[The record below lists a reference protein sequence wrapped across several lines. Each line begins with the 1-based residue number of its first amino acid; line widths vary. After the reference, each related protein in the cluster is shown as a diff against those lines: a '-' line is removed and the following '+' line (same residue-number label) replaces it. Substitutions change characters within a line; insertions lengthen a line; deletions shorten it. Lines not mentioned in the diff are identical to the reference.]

1 MAKVTNPK
9 DGRLSKELT
18 KQQERQLEIKTKS
31 LEKDK
36 KALDNLIEFKN
47 LGMELNAAQ
56 KQRLDL
62 IDKEAGVLEK
72 EKFLKTE
79 IGSLE
84 TKLTKQSLNTNKI
97 KKEAGNLAAI
107 QLASLKKS
115 FKETDMTEESFKSQ
129 SALIEQIA
137 SGTATIEEIQSS
149 IADLSDDA
157 AKGMR
162 EFLEASK
169 ENLETE
175 QMGKDVL
182 SQTDSLIG
190 SMGSTIKSFMTNPL
204 TAAFAILMAFNA
216 TQQSIADQF
225 GAIGVKEFRN
235 DLATTN
241 AEFTKFGLSAA
252 EAQIA
257 TSEIANNFGLSVSE
271 SSDLAVNA
279 RNIKTAT
286 GATLTDSA
294 KLLGI
299 FKETQN
305 LTAQQAENLL
315 ISATELAVANN
326 VAPDKILAD
335 VATNTE
341 FFAKF
346 AEDGGENILRAAVQA
361 KKLGLELTDIDKITS
376 GLLSFQSSLVAE
388 QEASVLIGRKLNFQ
402 KARELALAN
411 DVEGATAA
419 VVEQLG
425 SAEEFNRLN
434 AIQRKALADAAG
446 VEVSQLAKIVNKEK
460 EALTLASA
468 LSKQQVNVIPEE
480 AINQTALLIGQLTSL
495 GIALAEVLGPPL
507 NFVVGVF
514 AQAAKFISYLT
525 LGLTDIVGPTITAAA
540 ALGLLGK
547 KLLLTAIKG
556 VYAGVMAL
564 PPPLNVIVGTGLAA
578 GLISQIYSS
587 ISDAEKV
594 GDLFTGKGSN
604 GPIVTT
610 PQGKRY
616 EGSVR
621 DEVLMAPN
629 IAGAAAAGGARTDTS
644 KLEQK
649 QDKQNAL
656 LTGVLNT
663 LDGALAGP
671 KPALARAM
679 GAETSAGLDLLA

>member
-149 IADLSDDA
+149 IADLSDDV

-252 EAQIA
+252 EAQTA
-257 TSEIANNFGLSVSE
+257 TSEIANNFGLSVS
-271 SSDLAVNA
+271 SVNC
-279 RNIKTAT
+279 
-286 GATLTDSA
+286 
-294 KLLGI
+294 
-299 FKETQN
+299 
-305 LTAQQAENLL
+305 
-315 ISATELAVANN
+315 
-326 VAPDKILAD
+326 
-335 VATNTE
+335 
-341 FFAKF
+341 
-346 AEDGGENILRAAVQA
+346 
-361 KKLGLELTDIDKITS
+361 
-376 GLLSFQSSLVAE
+376 
-388 QEASVLIGRKLNFQ
+388 
-402 KARELALAN
+402 
-411 DVEGATAA
+411 
-419 VVEQLG
+419 
-425 SAEEFNRLN
+425 
-434 AIQRKALADAAG
+434 
-446 VEVSQLAKIVNKEK
+446 
-460 EALTLASA
+460 
-468 LSKQQVNVIPEE
+468 
-480 AINQTALLIGQLTSL
+480 
-495 GIALAEVLGPPL
+495 
-507 NFVVGVF
+507 
-514 AQAAKFISYLT
+514 
-525 LGLTDIVGPTITAAA
+525 
-540 ALGLLGK
+540 
-547 KLLLTAIKG
+547 
-556 VYAGVMAL
+556 
-564 PPPLNVIVGTGLAA
+564 
-578 GLISQIYSS
+578 
-587 ISDAEKV
+587 
-594 GDLFTGKGSN
+594 
-604 GPIVTT
+604 
-610 PQGKRY
+610 
-616 EGSVR
+616 
-621 DEVLMAPN
+621 
-629 IAGAAAAGGARTDTS
+629 
-644 KLEQK
+644 
-649 QDKQNAL
+649 
-656 LTGVLNT
+656 
-663 LDGALAGP
+663 
-671 KPALARAM
+671 
-679 GAETSAGLDLLA
+679 